1 MKVIMVSTALVSS
14 ALSVKLK
21 SDVNSHESL
30 WETCTTSSEC
40 PSGKYCNGKSPFG
53 KYCKED

>member
-21 SDVNSHESL
+21 NDANSHESL
-30 WETCTTSSEC
+30 WEKCTSSSEC
-40 PSGKYCNGKSPFG
+40 PSGKYCTGNSPFG